1 MCSRVRGGPNLTKKS
16 EGVKT
21 LRVGLFTECYRPIQ
35 NGIVASL
42 DVLADALRARGHEV
56 LFVTPSMPGYQESDD
71 DIVRVPSL
79 PLPTRTAYRLTIPLV
94 APQRLANLSIVHTHS
109 PFVTGWMGL
118 RLARR
123 QGVPLVFT
131 YHTQLEEYAHYVPF
145 DPRAARSAASQLT
158 RSYANAAD
166 LVVVPTAAMHARLR
180 ALAVRSR
187 IEIVPSG
194 IDVRFFAGGRR
205 NEALRARLGV
215 PPDGKMLLSVGRL
228 GREKNVELALDAFAR
243 LPDPSVR
250 LVIVGDGV
258 HREALERKAARSGV
272 AGRTTFAREF
282 AREALPDAYA
292 SADAFVFT
300 SLSETQGL
308 VLVEALA
315 AGVPIVAVDT
325 PQTRDVLG
333 GAGTVVPATSGAL
346 AAALA
351 RVLAAGPHAAQ
362 ISPIALRFDGP
373 TLAGSMLDLYG
384 DLLGHRRVP
393 AGVPA

>member
-1 MCSRVRGGPNLTKKS
+1 MFFGAGRLEIDEEVSRVS
-16 EGVKT
+16 A

-42 DVLADALRARGHEV
+42 DALASALRARGHDV
-56 LFVTPSMPGYQESDD
+56 VFVTPSMPGYQEEREDV
-71 DIVRVPSL
+71 VRVPSL
-79 PLPTRTAYRLTIPLV
+79 PLPTRTAYRLTLPFV
-94 APQRLANLSIVHTHS
+94 DPHRLANLSIVHTHS

-166 LVVVPTAAMHARLR
+166 AVVVPTAAMHTRLR
-180 ALAVRSR
+180 ELGVRSR

-194 IDVRFFAGGRR
+194 IDVRFFAGGTRSDS
-205 NEALRARLGV
+205 LRERLGV
-215 PPDGKMLLSVGRL
+215 PAGGKMLLSVGRL
-228 GREKNVELALDAFAR
+228 GREKNLELALDAFAR
-243 LPDPSVR
+243 LPDPAWR

-258 HREALERKAARSGV
+258 HREALERQAARAGV
-272 AGRTTFAREF
+272 AARTTFAREF

-315 AGVPIVAVDT
+315 AGLPIVAVDT

-333 GAGTVVPATSGAL
+333 GAGTVVPATPAAL
-346 AAALA
+346 ASALA

-373 TLAGSMLDLYG
+373 SLAERVLDLYG
-384 DLLGHRRVP
+384 DLLARRAVP
-393 AGVPA
+393 AVVPA